1 MGMGRMKR
9 GDIVSIALTGDYG
22 KPRPGLII
30 QSDFFLATHSVTILP
45 MTSHLLDA
53 PLFRILVTPTRTNG
67 LKIASNIMIDK
78 AYTTPREKIGKIMG
92 HLDSKTIL
100 MVERALAV
108 FLGIAK

>member
-1 MGMGRMKR
+1 MGRMKR

-53 PLFRILVTPTRTNG
+53 PLFRILVAPTRSNG

-78 AYTTPREKIGKIMG
+78 AYTTPREKIGKIIG

-100 MVERALAV
+100 IVERALAV
-108 FLGIAK
+108 FLGIVK